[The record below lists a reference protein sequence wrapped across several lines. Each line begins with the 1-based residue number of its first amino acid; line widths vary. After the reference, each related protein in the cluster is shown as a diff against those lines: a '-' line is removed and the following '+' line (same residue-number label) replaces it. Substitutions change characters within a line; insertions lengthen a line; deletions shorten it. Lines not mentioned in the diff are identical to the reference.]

1 MKINTKIGILL
12 TIFIAISLININSVT
27 QINKDTIIDTYRNNL
42 IQSLHMLNIKQFN
55 NQEFLNTLEEMNSYN
70 KKVLKDLKKSRFLF
84 NRNSKE
90 RNDINFLIVQ
100 YNNLNTSI
108 KYASK
113 YLVANKIEAYHSF
126 NSIIKEIVDNLQD
139 PSLSF
144 ETNIFNSII
153 NNLGI
158 RNVLN
163 ISIENFDFNMTPK
176 DNYNILVESIF
187 IERWSSSVSLVSL
200 KFDTFNSVQNIEKN
214 YPGKFTNYE
223 FKFYNSSLNVYGEFP
238 LEDYINLSFSNNLPE
253 NTSFSYEVFEN
264 NQKLWIS
271 PTFQ

>member
-1 MKINTKIGILL
+1 MKMNTKIGILL
-12 TIFIAISLININSVT
+12 TIFIAISLININSIT

-113 YLVANKIEAYHSF
+113 YLIVNKIEAYHSF

-187 IERWSSSVSLVSL
+187 IERWSSPVSLVSL
-200 KFDTFNSVQNIEKN
+200 KFDTFNSIQNIENN

-223 FKFYNSSLNVYGEFP
+223 FKFYNSSLNVYGDFP

>member
-12 TIFIAISLININSVT
+12 TIFIAISLININSIT

-126 NSIIKEIVDNLQD
+126 NSIIKEIVDNLQN

-163 ISIENFDFNMTPK
+163 ISIENFDFNITPK

-187 IERWSSSVSLVSL
+187 IERWSSSVSLASL
-200 KFDTFNSVQNIEKN
+200 KFDTFNSIQNIENN
-214 YPGKFTNYE
+214 YPGKFINYE

-238 LEDYINLSFSNNLPE
+238 LQDYINLSFLNNLPE

-271 PTFQ
+271 PAFK

>member
-12 TIFIAISLININSVT
+12 TIFIAISLININSIA

-126 NSIIKEIVDNLQD
+126 NSIIKEIVDNLQN

-158 RNVLN
+158 RNILN

-176 DNYNILVESIF
+176 DNCNILVESIF
-187 IERWSSSVSLVSL
+187 IERWSSSVSLISL
-200 KFDTFNSVQNIEKN
+200 KFDTFNSIQNIENN

-238 LEDYINLSFSNNLPE
+238 LKDYINLSFSNNLPE

-264 NQKLWIS
+264 TQKLWIS
-271 PTFQ
+271 PAFQ